1 LQRFVS
7 FIIIV
12 GRDPDPA
19 HCLAATA
26 PIAQGGRHVYAAEK
40 AAVTRLAFSSC
51 LWTES
56 VLANPSA
63 AEQFWTDVR
72 NITHSCSWRILVF
85 TLTRTCGY
93 SLGFGINEVLYSRI
107 MED

>member
-1 LQRFVS
+1 LWQRFVS
-7 FIIIV
+7 FIRIVAEVCLFYKELSQRFVSFIRIV

-26 PIAQGGRHVYAAEK
+26 PIGQGGRHVYAAEK

-56 VLANPSA
+56 VLGNPSA

-72 NITHSCSWRILVF
+72 NVTHSC
-85 TLTRTCGY
+85 
-93 SLGFGINEVLYSRI
+93 N
-107 MED
+107 

>member
-1 LQRFVS
+1 LCQRFVS
-7 FIIIV
+7 FIRIV
-12 GRDPDPA
+12 AEIVSFIRILAEICLFYKNFGRDPDPA

-72 NITHSCSWRILVF
+72 NVTHSLH
-85 TLTRTCGY
+85 LH
-93 SLGFGINEVLYSRI
+93 EVT
-107 MED
+107 

>member
-1 LQRFVS
+1 VAEIFLFYKNC
-7 FIIIV
+7 

-72 NITHSCSWRILVF
+72 NVAHPAAGEFVF
-85 TLTRTCGY
+85 NTYMPLQF
-93 SLGFGINEVLYSRI
+93 LGFGINEVLYSKI
-107 MED
+107 LED

>member
-1 LQRFVS
+1 LYKNC
-7 FIIIV
+7 

-26 PIAQGGRHVYAAEK
+26 PIGQGGRHVYAAEK

-51 LWTES
+51 LWMES
-56 VLANPSA
+56 VAANPSA

-72 NITHSCSWRILVF
+72 NVTHSCNWKILVF
-85 TLTRTCGY
+85 THLHTVTI
-93 SLGFGINEVLYSRI
+93 LGFADFVL
-107 MED
+107 

>member
-1 LQRFVS
+1 
-7 FIIIV
+7 V

-26 PIAQGGRHVYAAEK
+26 PIGQGGRHVYAAEK

-72 NITHSCSWRILVF
+72 NVTHSCSWKIFVYLHTYSTCVHAVTILGLVVF
-85 TLTRTCGY
+85 RTVI
-93 SLGFGINEVLYSRI
+93 FWKINV
-107 MED
+107 